1 MKKKESKKEK
11 RPTVKTVRE
20 YRYSKTV
27 RIWTVVGSSVLA
39 LLGVLCIVISS
50 LGMHAL
56 GLANF
61 ETGDDIGDIN
71 ADIPEDDDS
80 DLDFEDPFDP
90 SIYENAASVLDIP
103 LRGNS
108 NGVRNIILLG
118 IDGKSFSG
126 RSDTMIILSINDNSK
141 TIRMVSLLRD
151 TWVSIPGRDKN
162 GDGEDD
168 ICKLNTAYAY
178 GKFRLLSN
186 TIAQNFRLDIDE
198 YIGVNFKVLPILID
212 AIGGLDISLTARE
225 MTQVPAKGCKVTAS
239 SHDPNFIPLS
249 GKPGVHHLDGFQA
262 LEYARIRAID
272 SDFKRT
278 ERQRK
283 VVELLIE
290 KAQGMSYSQ
299 LIDMVYA
306 ALPHISTNMSA
317 DEFLV
322 FAANAMK
329 YASYTIEPNYHI
341 PEDKGYKGTYINGG
355 SGLQLLDPHATVTN
369 LHKHLFE

>member
-1 MKKKESKKEK
+1 MKNKENKKEK
-11 RPTVKTVRE
+11 RPSVKAVRE

-27 RIWTVVGSSVLA
+27 RIWTTVGTSLMA
-39 LLGVLCIVISS
+39 LLGVLCIVISCM
-50 LGMHAL
+50 GMHML
-56 GLANF
+56 SLANF
-61 ETGDDIGDIN
+61 DNGEDSGDAN
-71 ADIPEDDDS
+71 ADIPEDDDDVQYS
-80 DLDFEDPFDP
+80 DPFDP
-90 SIYENAASVLDIP
+90 SIYENATSVLEIP
-103 LRGNS
+103 LRGNTD
-108 NGVRNIILLG
+108 GVRNIMLLG
-118 IDGKSFSG
+118 VDGQSFSG
-126 RSDTMIILSINDNSK
+126 RSDTMIILSINDKNK

-151 TWVSIPGRDKN
+151 TWVSVPGRDKN

-168 ICKLNTAYAY
+168 ICKLNASYAY

-186 TIAQNFRLDIDE
+186 TIAQNFRVDIDE

-212 AIGGLDISLTARE
+212 AIGGLDVPLTARE

-239 SHDPNFIPLS
+239 SKDPAFVPIS

-283 VVELLIE
+283 VVSLLIE
-290 KAQGMSYSQ
+290 KAKTMSYSQ

-306 ALPHISTNMSA
+306 ALPHVSTNMSA
-317 DEFLV
+317 DEFLF
-322 FAANAMK
+322 FAANAVK
-329 YASYTIEPNYHI
+329 YTSYAIETDFHI

-355 SGLQLLDPHATVTN
+355 SGLQILDPHATVTN
-369 LHKHLFE
+369 LHKYLYE